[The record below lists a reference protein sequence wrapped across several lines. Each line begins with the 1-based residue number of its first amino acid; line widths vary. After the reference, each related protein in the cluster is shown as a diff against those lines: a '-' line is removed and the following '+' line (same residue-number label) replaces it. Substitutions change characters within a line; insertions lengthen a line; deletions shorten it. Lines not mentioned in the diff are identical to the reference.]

1 MTTGRINQV
10 TASVLTGP
18 GGPHRRASVGR
29 DTTPCFRYR
38 GALAPD
44 GYVLAWPAER
54 TSTSSSIA
62 RMPPARAGNAD
73 ARDNLVSSTVSTL
86 RSAVMRRVVARGQL
100 ECVCPWRLAPSEPRS
115 RQELRSLPA
124 VRDVWHHHRRCL
136 LTHLLPSVVLRVD
149 PAGSCKSLKSEQCCE
164 LGQTCK
170 RQPTSSDACRREIY
184 NSPDAR
190 RCKNSTI
197 SSVRF

>member
-44 GYVLAWPAER
+44 GYVFALPTEWA
-54 TSTSSSIA
+54 STSSSIA

-86 RSAVMRRVVARGQL
+86 RSSVMRRVVARGQL
-100 ECVCPWRLAPSEPRS
+100 ECVCPWQLAPSKPR
-115 RQELRSLPA
+115 PA
-124 VRDVWHHHRRCL
+124 RTAASAGREGTPARRFAFALWHHHCRCAPL
-136 LTHLLPSVVLRVD
+136 HLPH
-149 PAGSCKSLKSEQCCE
+149 
-164 LGQTCK
+164 
-170 RQPTSSDACRREIY
+170 I
-184 NSPDAR
+184 
-190 RCKNSTI
+190 
-197 SSVRF
+197 

>member
-44 GYVLAWPAER
+44 GYVFASPAER
-54 TSTSSSIA
+54 TSTSPSIA
-62 RMPPARAGNAD
+62 RMPPARAGSAD
-73 ARDNLVSSTVSTL
+73 ARDNLVRSTVSTL

-100 ECVCPWRLAPSEPRS
+100 ECVCPWRLPPSEPRP
-115 RQELRSLPA
+115 RREHRSPPA
-124 VRDVWHHHRRCL
+124 VREAWHHHRRCV
-136 LTHLLPSVVLRVD
+136 LTHLSPSVVLELD
-149 PAGSCKSLKSEQCCE
+149 PAGSCKPLAREQNCE
-164 LGQTCK
+164 LDELG
-170 RQPTSSDACRREIY
+170 
-184 NSPDAR
+184 
-190 RCKNSTI
+190 
-197 SSVRF
+197 